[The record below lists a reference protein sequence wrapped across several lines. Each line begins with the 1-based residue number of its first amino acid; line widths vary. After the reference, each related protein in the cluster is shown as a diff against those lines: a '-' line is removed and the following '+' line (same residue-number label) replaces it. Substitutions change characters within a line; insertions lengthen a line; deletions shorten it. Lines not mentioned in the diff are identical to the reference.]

1 MAWAKVE
8 IVYNGETY
16 LGHQRD
22 TDFAIRFES
31 GLSVGEKFQAGGKTY
46 QALSVDNEAN
56 RDEIF
61 NVKAAEVKDDKP
73 KTRRTK
79 PKSGRSDV
87 SMQSVDGHDN
97 AD

>member
-22 TDFAIRFES
+22 TDFVIRFES
-31 GLSVGEKFQAGGKTY
+31 GLSVGDKFQAGGKNY

-61 NVKAAEVKDDKP
+61 NVKAEEVKDDKP
-73 KTRRTK
+73 KARRNATRT
-79 PKSGRSDV
+79 GRSDA
-87 SMQSVDGHDN
+87 SGEADDGHDN
-97 AD
+97 ED

>member
-22 TDFAIRFES
+22 TDFVIRFES
-31 GLSVGEKFQAGGKTY
+31 GLSVGDKFQAGGKTY

-61 NVKAAEVKDDKP
+61 NVKAEEVKDDKP
-73 KTRRTK
+73 KARRNATRT
-79 PKSGRSDV
+79 GRPDIPSEDH
-87 SMQSVDGHDN
+87 DGHDN

>member
-22 TDFAIRFES
+22 TDFVIRFES
-31 GLSVGEKFQAGGKTY
+31 GLSVGDKFQAGGKTY

-56 RDEIF
+56 RDEIVK
-61 NVKAAEVKDDKP
+61 VKAEEVKEDKP
-73 KTRRTK
+73 KARRNAA
-79 PKSGRSDV
+79 KSRGETVNSESDDGRSSED
-87 SMQSVDGHDN
+87 
-97 AD
+97 

>member
-22 TDFAIRFES
+22 TDFVIRFES
-31 GLSVGEKFQAGGKTY
+31 GLSVGDKFQAGGKTY

-61 NVKAAEVKDDKP
+61 NVKAEEVKDDKP
-73 KTRRTK
+73 KARRNATRT
-79 PKSGRSDV
+79 GRSDV
-87 SMQSVDGHDN
+87 SGETDDGHDN
-97 AD
+97 ED

>member
-22 TDFAIRFES
+22 TDFVIRFES
-31 GLSVGEKFQAGGKTY
+31 GLSVGDKFQAGGKTY

-61 NVKAAEVKDDKP
+61 NVKAEEVKDDKP
-73 KTRRTK
+73 KARRNATRTGQ
-79 PKSGRSDV
+79 PDIPSEDH
-87 SMQSVDGHDN
+87 DGHDN